1 MSNPNSSIEFFKRN
15 LNNIPS
21 LINELKQALEDLNTP
36 IKSENLFL
44 FINVLYEVCLKENL
58 LDEYLKAVATQEN
71 SPQVQEVRNQIVA
84 LLSEEK
90 ENIFNY
96 MKEYNKRKKNT
107 YLNLT
112 KMEYKFIGLCGA
124 NDLDRGNINPKL
136 LITLYFNDG
145 SEQLIESSFASFKK
159 LQEEIENTLS
169 AFKSSYSRRIQVFAK

>member
-1 MSNPNSSIEFFKRN
+1 MSNPNSYVDFLKNN

-21 LINELKQALEDLNTP
+21 LLKELKQALEDLNTP

-44 FINVLYEVCLKENL
+44 LINVLYEFCRKENI
-58 LDEYLKAVATQEN
+58 LDEYLKLIATKEN
-71 SPQVQEVRNQIVA
+71 IQLIQDVRNQI
-84 LLSEEK
+84 LTFLSEEK
-90 ENIFNY
+90 DNIVLY
-96 MKEYNKRKKNT
+96 MREINKRKKNN

-112 KMEYKFIGLCGA
+112 KMEYKFIGLCSA
-124 NDLDRGNINPKL
+124 NDLERGNISPKL

-159 LQEEIENTLS
+159 LQEEIENCLS